1 MGDFK
6 NKTGKTRFGSWI
18 KKAGKIF
25 PDLLEAGVML
35 GTGNVLGAI
44 EVVTGKLKANT
55 ERSSPEARDE
65 AKKLLYEFELKKN
78 EFALEA
84 FKAEVEDRKDA
95 RSLYTKDS
103 IIQKIFS
110 IVFLLGYG
118 LLSWYLLSVLTSQSN
133 LPDLA
138 QTMVTMIWTG
148 TSMKLNTII
157 DFLFGGSMSD

>member
-6 NKTGKTRFGSWI
+6 KKHKKSRLGLFI
-18 KKAGKIF
+18 AKAGKIF

-35 GTGNVLGAI
+35 GTGNVLGAVEAI
-44 EVVTGKLKANT
+44 TGKLKSHSGN
-55 ERSSPEARDE
+55 ESPELKGE
-65 AKKLLYEFELKKN
+65 AQRLLYDFETNKN
-78 EFALEA
+78 DFTLEA
-84 FKAEVEDRKDA
+84 FKQEVEDRKDA
-95 RSLYTKDS
+95 RLLYSKDS
-103 IIQKIFS
+103 GIQKIFS

-118 LLSWYLLSVLTSQSN
+118 LLSWFLLTVLTSQSD

-157 DFLFGGSMSD
+157 DFLFGGSMTN